1 MIVKNLLTFECLLKL
16 SYCQNIEKRI
26 YYNTLIV
33 ATTTR
38 KKKTTNKTTTKQ
50 PQKHFIDKNVGQYI
64 SSFANNFF
72 SSSQT
77 FSILLLLSDNTLMY
91 APKLNL
97 SKRLQTID
105 F

>member
-1 MIVKNLLTFECLLKL
+1 MIVKNLLIFECLLKL
-16 SYCQNIEKRI
+16 SYCQDIEKRI

-33 ATTTR
+33 TTTTR
-38 KKKTTNKTTTKQ
+38 KKKQQIKQQQNNHKNMSLTKMWVSTQ
-50 PQKHFIDKNVGQYI
+50 
-64 SSFANNFF
+64 SFANNFF
-72 SSSQT
+72 SSPQT

>member
-38 KKKTTNKTTTKQ
+38 KKKQQIKQQQNNHKNMSLTKMW
-50 PQKHFIDKNVGQYI
+50 V
-64 SSFANNFF
+64 S
-72 SSSQT
+72 T
-77 FSILLLLSDNTLMY
+77 
-91 APKLNL
+91 
-97 SKRLQTID
+97 
-105 F
+105 

>member
-38 KKKTTNKTTTKQ
+38 KKKQQIKQQQNNHKNMSLTKMW
-50 PQKHFIDKNVGQYI
+50 VG
-64 SSFANNFF
+64 
-72 SSSQT
+72 T
-77 FSILLLLSDNTLMY
+77 
-91 APKLNL
+91 
-97 SKRLQTID
+97 
-105 F
+105 